1 MRPFSVLAY
10 KRGLVRKSTDHSVLA
25 RRAAVVVPSDDA
37 VVIRLGSQPGSA
49 TEITINCPDRVG
61 LGCDLAR
68 IVYEFDLSVV
78 RGGMDGMSSM
88 PHQPRIQLGASQVA
102 SLSFADLSTD
112 GRWCFLVFWVLP
124 QSGSANSVKWSL
136 LKQRITAACPS
147 NNPVLIYLPKPE
159 PRTRE
164 LFLFQVC
171 SSNRSGLLNDVCQV
185 LWEIELTIKRV
196 NVTTSPDDK
205 AVDLFFVIDNRYKC
219 LHLSMVEIE
228 YKGELPAKHRAEE
241 VCSRVQEALGLG
253 DPSTRCEL
261 SAAGALA
268 QDCALAL
275 VMPPSVEHS
284 LFLEKEHGSDYD
296 ELEPGEKVVSPVP
309 VTLDNGL
316 SPAHSVIQIVARERK
331 GLLYDCLRSLK
342 DVHLQVAFGRT
353 MSNEH
358 SMCDMDMFV
367 QQMDGRKVVDPTRQK
382 EVCRAVKRALEKPIR
397 IVVVTKGPDSELIV
411 ATPVEKCGRGRP
423 RVLFDVSYVLR
434 MLEFQADITRHTVKD
449 REWEIYRLLVQDKAG
464 QAILSSKARTLV
476 ADEVRKALMG

>member
-1 MRPFSVLAY
+1 MPRLPPARSSSQWML
-10 KRGLVRKSTDHSVLA
+10 VLA

-78 RGGMDGMSSM
+78 RG
-88 PHQPRIQLGASQVA
+88 
-102 SLSFADLSTD
+102 DLSTD

-124 QSGSANSVKWSL
+124 QSGSANGVKWSL

-159 PRTRE
+159 LRTRE
-164 LFLFQVC
+164 LFLLQVC

-205 AVDLFFVIDNRYKC
+205 AVDLFFVIDNR
-219 LHLSMVEIE
+219 
-228 YKGELPAKHRAEE
+228 GELPAKHRAEE

-284 LFLEKEHGSDYD
+284 LFLEKEQGSDYD

-331 GLLYDCLRSLK
+331 GLLYDCLRALK
-342 DVHLQVAFGRT
+342 DVRLQVAFGRT

-358 SMCDMDMFV
+358 GMCDMDMFV
-367 QQMDGRKVVDPTRQK
+367 QQMDGRKVMDPNRQK

-464 QAILSSKARTLV
+464 QAILSSKARTFV